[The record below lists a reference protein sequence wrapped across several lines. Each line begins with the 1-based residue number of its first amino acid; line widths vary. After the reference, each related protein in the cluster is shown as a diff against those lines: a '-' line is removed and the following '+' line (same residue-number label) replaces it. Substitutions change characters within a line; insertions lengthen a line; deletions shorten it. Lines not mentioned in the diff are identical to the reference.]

1 MAALLV
7 VLGCGLLISGCS
19 AATPLCDSAAA
30 LLTQGRPADAMALY
44 ARAAAQ
50 DEGNCAAN
58 GLAAAGEQIGDA
70 AEEEAA
76 GAAAELAGDTAGAI
90 AAYQSAL
97 ALNSGDARA
106 AAGLVRLGQQVGTPP
121 PAQIPPLPPAPA
133 PGGWW
138 RTEWPLVIGAALLAV
153 ALGAAGYAL
162 VRQDLLRRRL
172 AALETVPASPAAVP
186 GPDPAVLDDL
196 RSRTDANAEAL
207 ADRCANLES
216 ALARLEAGGARR
228 DRLVELLAGQL
239 AGPPAG
245 GVQREQ
251 LFEASPPADAT
262 GEGSGV
268 IDVRL
273 VGVAM
278 ADGTRRTVAQRVR
291 WTPPDDDAAA
301 ALRDQ
306 LGPDP
311 VTVADALDTGT
322 VTPAWAHSTELWL
335 LPSSTAPIG
344 DLSADPDTDGPL
356 EALVRGDALRA
367 DDLVELT
374 ADTVGLLDR
383 DGDVAFLARLVTV
396 VVQGAWTH
404 ASLSSEAHDAASGVA
419 AAALEAA
426 AGLTGPVWAGSTG
439 RTPGPP
445 AELDRLLG
453 RPPQDRDERVAG
465 PVTVFV
471 VADPATEDDPAP
483 ATGDDGTVL
492 RMRTAYR
499 IDRFAVDVE
508 AVLRTL
514 HRAAA
519 GAADRLAA
527 DPRDPAAVEAFRAA
541 VHPAPS
547 PGPARPTSTVACEV
561 LAIGDRERHDLD
573 FTYRVATAR
582 LDLARLLAGSA
593 DLTRAF
599 GEQLAA
605 ARAGREHRVLD
616 AALREA
622 AGPEQLGTVVATLP
636 GRSPVL
642 TVGPETAGAVE
653 SHYAPPDAVTEEVPA
668 DHEPVR
674 NGNGMYA
681 ALRKPVAV
689 PEPDGPHGA
698 TRIDEAPDR

>member
-19 AATPLCDSAAA
+19 VATPLCDSAGT

-70 AEEEAA
+70 AGQEAL

-121 PAQIPPLPPAPA
+121 PAEIPPLPRAPA
-133 PGGWW
+133 PTGWW
-138 RTEWPLVIGAALLAV
+138 RTEWPLLIGAALLAV

-172 AALETVPASPAAVP
+172 AELEAVPASPAAVP
-186 GPDPAVLDDL
+186 VPDPAVIEDL
-196 RSRTDANAEAL
+196 RARTDAAAEAL
-207 ADRCANLES
+207 AERCAGLES
-216 ALARLEAGGARR
+216 EVARLAAGGARR

-251 LFEASPPADAT
+251 LFEAPRPADPT

-268 IDVRL
+268 VDVQL

-278 ADGTRRTVAQRVR
+278 ADGTRRTVARRVR
-291 WTPPDDDAAA
+291 WTPPDDAAAA

-311 VTVADALDTGT
+311 VTVADALGTGT
-322 VTPAWAHSTELWL
+322 VTPAWAQRTELWL
-335 LPSSTAPIG
+335 LPASTGLTGGP
-344 DLSADPDTDGPL
+344 SADPGTGGPL
-356 EALVRGDALRA
+356 EALVRGDAPPA

-374 ADTVGLLDR
+374 ADTAGLLAR
-383 DGDVAFLARLVTV
+383 DADGTFLARLVTV
-396 VVQGAWTH
+396 VVGGAWTH
-404 ASLSSEAHDAASGVA
+404 ASLSSEAHDAASGLA

-453 RPPQDRDERVAG
+453 RPPQERDDRAAG

-483 ATGDDGTVL
+483 AAGDDGSVL

-499 IDRFAVDVE
+499 IDRFAVDVGG
-508 AVLRTL
+508 VLRTL
-514 HRAAA
+514 DRAAA
-519 GAADRLAA
+519 AASDRLAA

-541 VHPAPS
+541 LRPTPS
-547 PGPARPTSTVACEV
+547 PGPARPTGTVACDV
-561 LAIGDRERHDLD
+561 VAIGDRDRHDID
-573 FTYRVATAR
+573 FTYRVAAAR
-582 LDLARLLAGSA
+582 LDLVRLLAGSA
-593 DLTRAF
+593 ELTRAF

-616 AALREA
+616 AALRGA

-653 SHYAPPDAVTEEVPA
+653 SHYAPPDAVAEEAPA
-668 DHEPVR
+668 DREPEH

-681 ALRKPVAV
+681 ALRKPVTV
-689 PEPDGPHGA
+689 PRPDGPHGA